1 MNEVLEKLAPENE
14 ALQKRYREGIL
25 DVLRDP
31 AFRAFTYMD
40 VVYELMYRLTQL
52 DQEEMTDE
60 DELHELLLGHL
71 SAHTLFHKH
80 PKFAEIA
87 VKIDEMDHF
96 MDKPF
101 DAQEGVNECKKC
113 KSHRTL
119 SYARQIRSG
128 DEGMTV
134 IVFCIEC
141 KHRYTMN
148 S

>member
-1 MNEVLEKLAPENE
+1 MNEALEKLAPGNE
-14 ALQKRYREGIL
+14 DLQKQYREGIL

-31 AFRAFTYMD
+31 SFQSHDYMD
-40 VVYELMYRLTQL
+40 VVYEIFYRMTQ
-52 DQEEMTDE
+52 E
-60 DELHELLLGHL
+60 DISAEDDDTQHAKMLELLRTH
-71 SAHTLFHKH
+71 SLFHKH
-80 PKFAEIA
+80 AKFADIA
-87 VKIDEMDHF
+87 VKIDEVDHF

-113 KSHRTL
+113 RSHRTL

>member
-1 MNEVLEKLAPENE
+1 MNEALEKLAPGNE
-14 ALQKRYREGIL
+14 ELQKKYREGIL

-31 AFRAFTYMD
+31 SFQSYDYMD
-40 VVYELMYRLTQL
+40 VVYEIFYRLTAENIS
-52 DQEEMTDE
+52 EEE
-60 DELHELLLGHL
+60 DDVQHSQMLELLRTH
-71 SAHTLFHKH
+71 SLFHKH
-80 PKFAEIA
+80 AKFADIA